1 MSLRLLLILG
11 SIVSVLGLLTA
22 SHIKAYRAGA
32 TAERQ
37 ATLAQSV
44 EALRERNATNEKV
57 RNMDNAELC
66 ATIGGVFTDGVCQ

>member
-32 TAERQ
+32 IAERQ

-66 ATIGGVFTDGVCQ
+66 AAIGGVFTDGVCQ